1 MANPIRLSVL
11 DQSPIVDGGTGAQA
25 LANTIDLAKLADALG
40 YERYWLAEHHGIT
53 SLACTSPEVLIAAI
67 GAHTMRIRLGSG
79 GIMLP
84 HYAAFKVAEVF
95 STLAGLYPGRID
107 LGLGRA
113 PGSDQTTAVA
123 LRRDRRNHPPD
134 DFIDQLA
141 ELLAYLEN
149 RIPADHPF
157 AKLAQLPGLPY
168 APEVWLLGSS
178 SQSGE
183 WAAQLGLPYAFADF
197 IGGGGAVI
205 AQQYRETFTPSERL
219 AAPRVAVA
227 VRVICAETDEEA
239 LHLGASQQVQL
250 IQLQQGRPKPALPPD
265 QAVQLLK
272 ESNIR
277 LGASP
282 MGRRL
287 VMGSPE
293 TVKAALEKVA
303 EDFGA
308 EEVMAL
314 TITYDHG
321 ARRRS
326 YELLARAFALP
337 AMAEVAAG

>member
-25 LANTIDLAKLADALG
+25 LAHTIDLAKLADALG
-40 YERYWLAEHHGIT
+40 YERYWMAEHHGIT
-53 SLACTSPEVLIAAI
+53 SLACTSPEVLIAAV
-67 GAHTMRIRLGSG
+67 GAHTARIRLGSG

-84 HYAAFKVAEVF
+84 HYSAFKVAEVF

-123 LRRDRRNHPPD
+123 LQRDRRHHPPD
-134 DFIDQLA
+134 DFIDQMA
-141 ELLAYLEN
+141 ELLAYFED

-157 AKLAQLPGLPY
+157 AKLTKLPGSPY
-168 APEVWLLGSS
+168 TPDVWLLGSS

-197 IGGGGAVI
+197 IGGGGAAI
-205 AQQYRETFTPSERL
+205 AQHYRETFAPSDRL
-219 AAPRVAVA
+219 AAPRVVVA

-239 LHLGASQQVQL
+239 LHLGASQQLQL
-250 IQLQQGRPKPALPPD
+250 IQLQQGRPQPALPPD
-265 QAVQLLK
+265 QAAKLLGD
-272 ESNIR
+272 NGFR
-277 LGASP
+277 LGVAP

-303 EDFGA
+303 AEFGA

-314 TITYDHG
+314 TITYDHD

-337 AMAEVAAG
+337 APAAAAAG

>member
-1 MANPIRLSVL
+1 MILSVL
-11 DQSPIVDGGTGAQA
+11 DQSPIVDGGTGADA
-25 LANTIDLAKLADALG
+25 LANSIDLARLTDALG
-40 YERYWLAEHHGIT
+40 YHRYWFAEHHGIT
-53 SLACTSPEVLIAAI
+53 SLACTSPEVLIAAAGI
-67 GAHTMRIRLGSG
+67 VTKRIRLGSG

-84 HYAAFKVAEVF
+84 HYSPLKVAEVF

-107 LGLGRA
+107 LGVGRA

-134 DFIDQLA
+134 DFIEQLG
-141 ELLAYLEN
+141 ELLAYLED
-149 RIPADHPF
+149 RIPADHAF
-157 AKLAQLPGLPY
+157 AHLSRLPGLPH

-197 IGGGGAVI
+197 IGGGGSVI
-205 AQQYRETFTPSERL
+205 AQEYRKTFEPSDRL

-227 VRVICAETDEEA
+227 VRVICADTDEEA

-272 ESNIR
+272 DNNIR
-277 LGASP
+277 LGQAP

-293 TVKAALEKVA
+293 TVRAALEKIAV
-303 EDFGA
+303 DFGA

-314 TITYDHG
+314 TITYDH
-321 ARRRS
+321 AVRRRS
-326 YELLARAFALP
+326 YELLARVFAIP
-337 AMAEVAAG
+337 APAAVVAD

>member
-1 MANPIRLSVL
+1 MAPPLRLSVL
-11 DQSPIVDGGTGAQA
+11 DQSPIVDGGTGPEA
-25 LANTIDLAKLADALG
+25 LANTIDLARLCDALG
-40 YERYWLAEHHGIT
+40 YTRYWLAEHHGIL
-53 SLACTSPEVLIAAI
+53 SLACTSPEVLIAAV
-67 GAHTMRIRLGSG
+67 GAATKHMRIGSG

-84 HYAAFKVAEVF
+84 HYSPLKVAELF

-123 LRRDRRNHPPD
+123 LQRDRRQHAPD

-141 ELLAYLEN
+141 ELLAYLED
-149 RIPADHPF
+149 RIPTDHPF
-157 AKLAQLPGLPY
+157 ARLSKLPGLPY
-168 APEVWLLGSS
+168 APQVWLLGSS

-183 WAAQLGLPYAFADF
+183 WAAQFGLPYAFADF
-197 IGGGGAVI
+197 IGGGGAMI
-205 AQQYRETFTPSERL
+205 AQSYRASYTPSDRQ

-227 VRVICAETDEEA
+227 VRVICAETDEDA

-250 IQLQQGRPKPALPPD
+250 IQLQQGRPMPALPPER
-265 QAVQLLK
+265 AVRLLQ
-272 ESNIR
+272 ESGTR
-277 LGASP
+277 LGAAP

-287 VMGSPE
+287 VMGSPA
-293 TVKAALEKVA
+293 TVKAALEKLA
-303 EDFGA
+303 DEFGA

-337 AMAEVAAG
+337 EPAAAAG

>member
-1 MANPIRLSVL
+1 MTIPLRLSVL
-11 DQSPIVDGGTGAQA
+11 DQSPIVDGGTGADA
-25 LANTIDLAKLADALG
+25 LANTIDLAKLADTLG

-53 SLACTSPEVLIAAI
+53 SLACTTPEVLIAAA
-67 GAHTMRIRLGSG
+67 GAVTSRIRLGSG

-84 HYAAFKVAEVF
+84 HYSPLKVAEVF

-107 LGLGRA
+107 LGVGRA

-123 LRRDRRNHPPD
+123 LRRDRRNNPPD
-134 DFIDQLA
+134 DFVEQLA
-141 ELLAYLEN
+141 ELLAYLED

-157 AKLAQLPGLPY
+157 AELSRLPGLPH
-168 APEVWLLGSS
+168 APVVWMLGSS

-197 IGGGGAVI
+197 IGSGGAVI
-205 AQQYRETFTPSERL
+205 AQHYRDSFEPSERL
-219 AAPRVAVA
+219 VAPRVVVA
-227 VRVICAETDEEA
+227 VRVICAESDEEA
-239 LHLGASQQVQL
+239 LRLGSSQQVQL
-250 IQLQQGRPKPALPPD
+250 IQLQQGRPQPALPPD
-265 QAVQLLK
+265 QAVRLLG
-272 ESNIR
+272 ESGIK
-277 LGASP
+277 LGTAP

-293 TVKAALEKVA
+293 TVRAALEKFA
-303 EDFGA
+303 NEFGA

-314 TITYDHG
+314 TITYDHA

-337 AMAEVAAG
+337 ATAAVAAD